1 MHRRD
6 FMRVMGGGLAAAAM
20 GANAPAVAPKRL
32 KRPNFLIILAD
43 DMGFSDTGCYGSEI
57 ATPNLDSLARDGV
70 RFTHFYSAARCC
82 PSRASLLTGLYPHQA
97 GMGGMVSRGEKAPE
111 EGPYQGYLNQ
121 SCVTIAEVLKQAG
134 YRTYMSGKWHVG
146 ERPEHWPLKRGFDR
160 YYGLISGAS
169 SYWGIRE
176 EERGTR
182 AFALDG
188 EPILP
193 EGENFYMTDA
203 FSEYAVKWLEEHE
216 GREEPFL
223 LYLAYTAP
231 HWPLHAWP
239 EDIAKY
245 RGTYLKGW
253 DQLREERYERLV
265 NMGIIDAKW
274 KLSPRDADVPP
285 WDDAEDKEDWDLRMA
300 VYAAMVDRMDQGIG
314 RVLEALR
321 RIGEEENT
329 VVMFLSDNGGCHESV
344 EGRKLDTPG
353 TKPGEPGSFVAYRR
367 PWANASNTPFR
378 LFKHWVHEGGIA
390 SPFMVRWPAGM
401 RRRNELEPQAG
412 HINDIMATCVDL
424 AGAQYPETF
433 NGHAIT
439 PCEGKSLAPIL
450 RGEHRGPHE
459 RLCWEHMGNRAII
472 EGDWKLVAAKNGD
485 WALYN
490 LAEDRTE
497 LNDLSETLPERAK
510 TLFRAWETWADRVG
524 ARKPA

>member
-6 FMRVMGGGLAAAAM
+6 FMRVMGGGMAAAAM
-20 GANAPAVAPKRL
+20 GANVSAAAPKRS

-97 GMGGMVSRGEKAPE
+97 GMGGMVSRGEKVPE

-203 FSEYAVKWLEEHE
+203 FSEYAVKWLEEHD

-265 NMGIIDAKW
+265 NMGIVDAKW

-321 RIGEEENT
+321 RIGKVENT

-390 SPFMVRWPAGM
+390 SQFMVRWPAGM
-401 RRRNELEPQAG
+401 RRRNELEPQVG

-439 PCEGKSLAPIL
+439 PCEGKFMAPSFAASN
-450 RGEHRGPHE
+450 RGPR
-459 RLCWEHMGNRAII
+459 RLWWSTWPTVRII
-472 EGDWKLVAAKNGD
+472 GATEVVAAKKD
-485 WALYN
+485 WAL
-490 LAEDRTE
+490 
-497 LNDLSETLPERAK
+497 
-510 TLFRAWETWADRVG
+510 
-524 ARKPA
+524 